1 MKVPHAKRDLTS
13 NAVVFIDHRGFER
26 AKVRRQ
32 RAAAIDAQTQEV
44 ASLNAKIDRL
54 TAVVERLLARDK

>member
-26 AKVRRQ
+26 AKIRRQ
-32 RAAAIDAQTQEV
+32 RAQAIEQQAQESI
-44 ASLNAKIDRL
+44 ALSAKVDRL
-54 TAVVERLLARDK
+54 TALVERLLARDN